1 MTSLFRR
8 WSISARLFALQ
19 LVFVVLVSA
28 VVSVWLWL
36 DARSDAEADAAA
48 HTRAVA
54 ASIADNPFV
63 QDALAEAS
71 TAAGPAAASAAAAA
85 SASATLQ
92 PYAEKLMRDTS
103 TDFITIMAPDR
114 TRYTH
119 PDRGEI
125 GRPFIG
131 TIGPALEGRT
141 FSETYAGTLGPSV
154 RSVAPVY
161 AELPAGPSE
170 TGGSDGATVTSPQIV
185 GLVSTGVTVASV
197 ADALQSRLPIVL
209 GAAAL
214 TVVAGAAASW
224 LLSRYLRRVTRGRGP
239 EEMARMFGYYE
250 GVLHALHE
258 GLLLV
263 DPAKRLVLF
272 NDEAAELLG
281 LPHESRPGADRRD
294 TDAVLL
300 GALDLPAEL
309 DAILRSGEVVVD
321 RVVVTRDRVLVV
333 NQEVAWDSA
342 GGSRSAR
349 RPLGTVTTLRDH
361 TDLRRLA
368 GELETARTLTDALR
382 SQTHEHS
389 NRLHTVVSLLE
400 LGRTAEA
407 IDFAA
412 DQLDRGQALADDLI
426 AGDANPVLQALLL
439 GKAAQASER
448 GIRLVVEWEEGAG
461 DVAVPPDDLVTIVGN
476 LIDNAMDAAA
486 ASVVAAAGSA
496 AATTSTSISTPT
508 TMETATATEQCRPE
522 KPWVR
527 IELAADGVLRVSDSG
542 RGRPLAGAGLDTAQ
556 IFERGTTSKEDEKG
570 FGRGIGLALV
580 RQAVVRSGG
589 SIAVLQGEDGHR
601 MTFEVRL
608 PLAVSAAQTGRQS

>member
-1 MTSLFRR
+1 MTSLIRR

-36 DARSDAEADAAA
+36 DARSDAEADAAV

-71 TAAGPAAASAAAAA
+71 TAAGTGAGTGASTNGASAAA
-85 SASATLQ
+85 SASDTLQ

-125 GRPFIG
+125 GRAFIG
-131 TIGPALEGRT
+131 TIEPALEGRT

-161 AELPAGPSE
+161 AELPAGPSQ

-185 GLVSTGVTVASV
+185 GLVSAGVTVASV

-214 TVVAGAAASW
+214 TIVAGAAASW

-281 LPHESRPGADRRD
+281 LSQQGRPGADTRD
-294 TDAVLL
+294 TDAVPL
-300 GALDLPAEL
+300 GALDLPSEL

-342 GGSRSAR
+342 GGPRSTR

-486 ASVVAAAGSA
+486 ASVMAAAGSTA
-496 AATTSTSISTPT
+496 AAPT
-508 TMETATATEQCRPE
+508 TAATATATAPSRPE

-527 IELAADGVLRVSDSG
+527 VELAADGALRVSDSG
-542 RGRPLAGAGLDTAQ
+542 RGRPLVVAGLDAAEM
-556 IFERGTTSKEDEKG
+556 FERGTTSKDDEKG

-589 SIAVLQGEDGHR
+589 SIAVLHGEDGDR

-608 PLAVSAAQTGRQS
+608 PLAGSSTQTGRDS

>member
-1 MTSLFRR
+1 MASLIRR

-28 VVSVWLWL
+28 IVSVWLWL
-36 DARSDAEADAAA
+36 DARADAEADAAA

-63 QDALAEAS
+63 QNALAEARS
-71 TAAGPAAASAAAAA
+71 TPGATATA
-85 SASATLQ
+85 SASNTLQ
-92 PYAEKLMRDTS
+92 PYAETLMRDTS

-119 PDRGEI
+119 PDPSEI
-125 GRPFIG
+125 GRAFIG

-161 AELPAGPSE
+161 AELPAGPSR

-185 GLVSTGVTVASV
+185 GLVSAGVTVASV

-209 GAAAL
+209 GAAAV
-214 TVVAGAAASW
+214 TIAAGAAASW

-263 DPAKRLVLF
+263 DPAKRLVLY
-272 NDEAAELLG
+272 NDEAADLLG
-281 LPHESRPGADRRD
+281 LPQEARPGTDPRD
-294 TDAVLL
+294 ADAVPL
-300 GALDLPAEL
+300 GSLELPNEL
-309 DAILRSGEVVVD
+309 DAILSSGEVVVD

-342 GGSRSAR
+342 GGSRSTR

-426 AGDANPVLQALLL
+426 AGDTNPVLQALLL

-448 GIRLVVEWEEGAG
+448 GVRLVVEWEEGAG

-486 ASVVAAAGSA
+486 SSGVAATASTAAGG
-496 AATTSTSISTPT
+496 
-508 TMETATATEQCRPE
+508 TERYRPE

-542 RGRPLAGAGLDTAQ
+542 RGRHLVAGGLDTTQ
-556 IFERGTTSKEDEKG
+556 MFERGATSKDDAEG

-580 RQAVVRSGG
+580 RQAVTRSHGT
-589 SIAVLQGEDGHR
+589 IVVLRGEHGDR
-601 MTFEVRL
+601 LTFEVRL
-608 PLAVSAAQTGRQS
+608 PLAATQTRAERDA

>member
-63 QDALAEAS
+63 QDALAGAS
-71 TAAGPAAASAAAAA
+71 TAAGPAAASSAASAAA
-85 SASATLQ
+85 ASATLQ

-185 GLVSTGVTVASV
+185 GLVSAGVTVASV

-214 TVVAGAAASW
+214 TIVAGAAASW

-281 LPHESRPGADRRD
+281 LPQESRPGADPRD

-309 DAILRSGEVVVD
+309 DDILGSGEVVVD

-333 NQEVAWDSA
+333 NQEVAWDST
-342 GGSRSAR
+342 GGSRSTR

-426 AGDANPVLQALLL
+426 AGDTNPVLQALLL

-476 LIDNAMDAAA
+476 LIDNGMDAAA
-486 ASVVAAAGSA
+486 ASVVAAAGSTA
-496 AATTSTSISTPT
+496 AAG
-508 TMETATATEQCRPE
+508 TEEFRPE

-542 RGRPLAGAGLDTAQ
+542 RGRPLVEAGLDTAQ

-608 PLAVSAAQTGRQS
+608 PLAVSAAQTGRES